1 MVLVQSHERRTTG
14 FIPREG
20 SMDTRS
26 IGQKLQH
33 RFGLGQ
39 DQMAGIKKLQR
50 TQGLSLLRAAFE
62 LGVLASE
69 DYVRFA
75 ASEYRLPM
83 AQPQDLQVPKEV
95 QGILSL
101 DVCRKYQCIP
111 FQRQGQYLSVATA
124 DPDDILAQDDI
135 RFMTG
140 LEVLTH
146 VAAPGWIQAALDS
159 MESHEEGQ
167 LQGVTETLARFHEQ
181 DLTWEA
187 QDTKSS
193 EETSLQEEANQGPVV
208 KMVNVLILEAMR
220 KKASDIHIECYEKL
234 FRVRYRLDGVLREIM
249 RPPVGMRAALIS
261 RIKIMAK
268 LNIAE
273 KRLPQDGR
281 IKVRTPGGS
290 EAEFRVSILP
300 TLFGEKIVL
309 RYLDTSA
316 LQVDMASLG
325 LDPDTLKVLKKI
337 VHSPHGI
344 FLVTGPTGSGKTTTL
359 YSVLKELNTEKVNIA
374 TVEDPVELTLT
385 GVNQVQVKEGIGL
398 SFSSAL
404 RSLLRQD
411 PDIIL
416 VGEVRDAETAQIAVK
431 AALTGHLVLSTVHTN
446 DAPSTVNRLM
456 NLGVEGFMLASALRG
471 IMAQRLVRTLCP
483 ACKRK
488 TVVDPGLLDK
498 MGVGVEK
505 GTEIC
510 EPVGCAQC
518 HHSGYKGRT
527 GVYECMAVS
536 ADLQRLI
543 ENRAGLP
550 EIRRQALDEGMYTLR
565 RTAVDKLVQGL
576 TSVEEVLRLTV
587 DE

>member
-1 MVLVQSHERRTTG
+1 
-14 FIPREG
+14 
-20 SMDTRS
+20 MDTRS
-26 IGQKLQH
+26 IGQRLQ
-33 RFGLGQ
+33 RRYGLTQ
-39 DQMAGIKKLQR
+39 DQMADIKKLQR
-50 TQGLSLLRAAFE
+50 YQGFSLLRAAFE
-62 LGVLASE
+62 LGILGSE
-69 DYVRFA
+69 EYVRFV
-75 ASEYRLPM
+75 ASEYRLPI
-83 AQPQDLQVPKEV
+83 AHPQDLQVPDEV
-95 QGILSL
+95 QRVLPL
-101 DVCRKYQCIP
+101 DVCRKYKCIP
-111 FQRQGQYLSVATA
+111 FQHREQYLYLAISE
-124 DPDDILAQDDI
+124 PEDIWAQDDI

-140 LEVLTH
+140 MEVLIH
-146 VAAPGWIQAALDS
+146 VAAPSWIQTVLDRLAS
-159 MESHEEGQ
+159 EEGEQ
-167 LQGVTETLARFHEQ
+167 LQGVSETLAQFHNQ

-187 QDTKSS
+187 QAQDRL
-193 EETSLQEEANQGPVV
+193 EETSLLEEANQGPVV
-208 KMVNVLILEAMR
+208 KMVNVLIMDAIR

-261 RIKIMAK
+261 RIKIMAH

-290 EAEFRVSILP
+290 EAEFRVSVLP

-309 RYLDTSA
+309 RYLDSSA
-316 LQVDMASLG
+316 LQVDMAKLG
-325 LDPDTLKVLKKI
+325 LDPDTLEVLKKI

-385 GVNQVQVKEGIGL
+385 GVNQVQVKEHIGL

-404 RSLLRQD
+404 RSFLRQD

-431 AALTGHLVLSTVHTN
+431 AALTGHLVLSTLHTN

-483 ACKRK
+483 DCKKK
-488 TVVDPGLLDK
+488 TSVDRGLLDK
-498 MGVGVEK
+498 IEAASQEGAEVF
-505 GTEIC
+505 
-510 EPVGCAQC
+510 EPVGCSKC
-518 HHSGYKGRT
+518 HQSGYKGRT
-527 GVYECMAVS
+527 GVYECLHVTPDM
-536 ADLQRLI
+536 QRLI
-543 ENRAGLP
+543 EKQDGLP
-550 EIRRQALDEGMYTLR
+550 HIRKQALEAGMQTLR
-565 RTAVDKLVQGL
+565 QSAMNKLIQGV

>member
-1 MVLVQSHERRTTG
+1 
-14 FIPREG
+14 
-20 SMDTRS
+20 MDTRS
-26 IGQKLQH
+26 IGQRLQRRH
-33 RFGLGQ
+33 RLTQ
-39 DQMAGIKKLQR
+39 DQMAEIKKLQR
-50 TQGLSLLRAAFE
+50 YQGFSLLRAAFE
-62 LGVLASE
+62 LGILGSE
-69 DYVRFA
+69 EYVRFV
-75 ASEYRLPM
+75 ASEYRLPI
-83 AQPQDLQVPKEV
+83 AHPQDLQVPDEV
-95 QGILSL
+95 QRVLPL
-101 DVCRKYQCIP
+101 DVCRKYKCIP
-111 FQRQGQYLSVATA
+111 FQRREQYLYLAISE
-124 DPDDILAQDDI
+124 PEDIWAQDDI

-140 LEVLTH
+140 LEVLIH
-146 VAAPGWIQAALDS
+146 VAAPSWIQTVLERLVS
-159 MESHEEGQ
+159 EEGEQ
-167 LQGVTETLARFHEQ
+167 LQGVSETLAQFHNQ

-187 QDTKSS
+187 QVQDRL
-193 EETSLQEEANQGPVV
+193 EETSVLEEANQGPVV
-208 KMVNVLILEAMR
+208 KMVNILIMDAIR

-261 RIKIMAK
+261 RIKIMAH

-290 EAEFRVSILP
+290 EAEFRVSVLP

-309 RYLDTSA
+309 RYLDSSA
-316 LQVDMASLG
+316 LQVDMAKLG
-325 LDPDTLKVLKKI
+325 LDPDTLEVLKKI

-359 YSVLKELNTEKVNIA
+359 YSVLKELNSERVNIA

-385 GVNQVQVKEGIGL
+385 GVNQVQVKEHIGL

-404 RSLLRQD
+404 RSFLRQD

-431 AALTGHLVLSTVHTN
+431 AALTGHLVLSTLHTN

-483 ACKRK
+483 DCKKK
-488 TVVDPGLLDK
+488 TSVERGLLDK
-498 MGVGVEK
+498 IGAASQEGAEVF
-505 GTEIC
+505 
-510 EPVGCAQC
+510 EPVGCSKC
-518 HHSGYKGRT
+518 HQSGYKGRT
-527 GVYECMAVS
+527 GVYECLHVTTDM
-536 ADLQRLI
+536 QRLI
-543 ENRAGLP
+543 EKQAGLP
-550 EIRRQALDEGMYTLR
+550 HIRKQALEAGMQTLR
-565 RTAVDKLVQGL
+565 QSAINKLIQGV

>member
-1 MVLVQSHERRTTG
+1 
-14 FIPREG
+14 
-20 SMDTRS
+20 MDTRS
-26 IGQKLQH
+26 IGQRLQ
-33 RFGLGQ
+33 RRYGLGQ
-39 DQMAGIKKLQR
+39 DQIADIKQLQR
-50 TQGLSLLRAAFE
+50 TQGISLLRAAFE
-62 LGVLASE
+62 LGILASE

-75 ASEYRLPM
+75 ASEYRLPI
-83 AQPQDLQVPKEV
+83 AQPQDLQAPEEV
-95 QGILSL
+95 QRILSL
-101 DVCRKYQCIP
+101 DVCRKYKCIP
-111 FQRQGQYLSVATA
+111 FQRQGQYLYLALA
-124 DPDDILAQDDI
+124 EPDDILAQDDI

-140 LEVLTH
+140 LEVLAH
-146 VAAPGWIQAALDS
+146 VAAPNWIQAALDRLD
-159 MESHEEGQ
+159 SHGDGQ
-167 LQGVTETLARFHEQ
+167 FQGVSETLAQFHEQ
-181 DLTWEA
+181 DLTWAA
-187 QDTKSS
+187 QDHKRA
-193 EETSLQEEANQGPVV
+193 EETSLLEEANQGPVV
-208 KMVNVLILEAMR
+208 KMVNVLIMDAIR
-220 KKASDIHIECYEKL
+220 KKASDIHIESYEKL

-261 RIKIMAK
+261 RIKIMAN
-268 LNIAE
+268 LDIAE

-309 RYLDTSA
+309 RYLDASA
-316 LQVDMASLG
+316 LQMDMLKLG
-325 LDPDTLKVLKKI
+325 LESDTMGVLKKI

-385 GVNQVQVKEGIGL
+385 GVNQVQIKESIGL

-404 RSLLRQD
+404 RSFLRQD

-431 AALTGHLVLSTVHTN
+431 AALTGHLVLSTLHTN
-446 DAPSTVNRLM
+446 DAPSTINRLI

-483 ACKRK
+483 ECKGK
-488 TVVDPGLLDK
+488 AAVDQGLLHK
-498 MGVGVEK
+498 LGVEPER
-505 GTEIC
+505 GGEIC

-518 HHSGYKGRT
+518 HQSGYKGRT
-527 GVYECMAVS
+527 GVYECLEVTPAM
-536 ADLQRLI
+536 QGLI
-543 ENRAGLP
+543 ENQAGLP
-550 EIRRQALDEGMYTLR
+550 EIRKQALEEGLHTLR
-565 RTAVDKLVQGL
+565 QSAVNKLVQGL
-576 TSVEEVLRLTV
+576 TSVEEVVRLTV